1 MAPPKWWVS
10 DEGVCFLAATSSETL
25 CIPVRMGLDYD
36 QVASAGAMNSV
47 NRNMR
52 VQGHQSRIMS
62 NRQGQEIN
70 VSQLPV
76 ASQPPRVQSCV
87 VQQADIFANEAMV
100 FG

>member
-1 MAPPKWWVS
+1 MLGVS
-10 DEGVCFLAATSSETL
+10 SNISTLQNQIET
-25 CIPVRMGLDYD
+25 VLDYD
-36 QVASAGAMNSV
+36 QVALAGAMNSV